1 MKIVITA
8 GGTSESIDRVRKIT
22 NSSSGKLGSII
33 AETLLKRDDIS
44 EIFYIC
50 TKKSIKPP
58 VGVYI
63 TNGKKDLLHIIE
75 IENTMDLKETVEKI
89 LTTEK
94 IDYFIH
100 SMAVSDYMVDYVST
114 AELLSKEI
122 KDSDDIEKTI
132 KNAKNKL
139 NKNSKISS
147 SEDNL
152 VVVLK
157 QTPKV
162 ISLIKK
168 ISPETKLIGFKLL
181 ENVSKENLLE
191 VAKDLMNK
199 NDCDY
204 VIANDLRDITA
215 TKHKAYLIDKEVNI
229 IVAET
234 KNEIA
239 KIISQKIS

>member
-33 AETLLKRDDIS
+33 AETLLKRNDAP

-58 VGVYI
+58 IGVYI

-114 AELLSKEI
+114 AELLSKGI

-181 ENVSKENLLE
+181 ENVEKDYLLK

-199 NDCDY
+199 NNCDY
-204 VIANDLRDITA
+204 VVANDLKDITA
-215 TKHKAYLIDKEVNI
+215 NKHKAYVIDKENNI
-229 IVAET
+229 IEAEN
-234 KNEIA
+234 KKEIA
-239 KIISQKIS
+239 RVISQKIS